1 MVDKIWLLTVSE
13 FWEGDPSRTVS
24 AFKNFDDANTA
35 FQALVSKSRAAYE
48 EAFGEDA
55 KVDANMCESRLTFEC
70 WKDDD
75 YCAYSVV
82 VSLEKLIVKQKEDK

>member
-13 FWEGDPSRTVS
+13 FWEGEPSRTVS
-24 AFKNFDDANTA
+24 AFREFDKANTA
-35 FQALVSKSRAAYE
+35 FQELVSKSRASYE
-48 EAFGEDA
+48 ETFGEDA
-55 KVDANMCESRLTFEC
+55 KVDANMCDSKLTFEC

-82 VSLEKLIVKQKEDK
+82 VALEKLTVK